1 MGDGAG
7 LFSLL
12 GGLLLAPFQLAFY
25 LAATGRRLW
34 FAHAQRRRM
43 LSPHEI
49 NLRRASHPLGL
60 FAVLLTLWWIE
71 GARITHARAALAVD
85 SWMLA
90 ALGGVVFV
98 LAAASFV
105 AGVHRCAGTPD
116 GLLATRAVFKLAA
129 GAVICAYV
137 WRLPLWRAYL
147 DAALF
152 PYLAPPVFLIG
163 LWCAVTGAVRLL
175 LLTVPMSG
183 ALAAIRKILRRR
195 NAPLRPARRRRFWF
209 W

>member
-1 MGDGAG
+1 MAHTR
-7 LFSLL
+7 
-12 GGLLLAPFQLAFY
+12 
-25 LAATGRRLW
+25 AA
-34 FAHAQRRRM
+34 AAYA
-43 LSPHEI
+43 LSHEI

-60 FAVLLTLWWIE
+60 FAVLLALWWLE
-71 GARITHARAALAVD
+71 GSQINHARAALGVD
-85 SWMLA
+85 SWILA

-98 LAAASFV
+98 FAAASFV

-147 DAALF
+147 DASLF

-163 LWCAVTGAVRLL
+163 LFCVVTAAVRLL
-175 LLTVPMSG
+175 LLVVPLSG
-183 ALAAIRKILRRR
+183 ALATIRKLLRKR
-195 NAPLRPARRRRFWF
+195 NRPIRPARRFWF

>member
-1 MGDGAG
+1 MEGTGI
-7 LFSLL
+7 FSLA
-12 GGLLLAPFQLAFY
+12 GGVLLAPIQLAFY
-25 LAATGRRLW
+25 LAGTGRRLLL
-34 FAHAQRRRM
+34 AHAQRRRM

-60 FAVLLTLWWIE
+60 FAVLLALWWLE
-71 GARITHARAALAVD
+71 GSHAAHARAVIGVNSWILAV
-85 SWMLA
+85 LA
-90 ALGGVVFV
+90 GVVFV
-98 LAAASFV
+98 FAAASFV
-105 AGVHRCAGTPD
+105 AGVHRCAGLPD
-116 GLLATRAVFKLAA
+116 SLLATRAVFKLAA
-129 GAVICAYV
+129 SAVICAYV

-163 LWCAVTGAVRLL
+163 LWCAVTATVRLL

-183 ALAAIRKILRRR
+183 ALATIRKILRRR

-209 W
+209 F